1 MAFMA
6 WNDRLMTG
14 IEAIDRDHRRLVAM
28 INELY
33 DAIRGAEGQPELSGM
48 LDRLVDYTR
57 VHFAREER
65 LFVTTGYPLAAQ
77 HKAEHDG
84 MVAWVTDMQQRYE
97 AGTATAPSLQLMN
110 ALKDWLFDHI
120 LGSDQRYV
128 KHMMASGLLRRA
140 G

>member
-1 MAFMA
+1 MAFMV

-14 IEAIDRDHRRLVAM
+14 IEAIDRDHRRLVAI

-33 DAIRGAEGQPELSGM
+33 GAMRGGGQWPELHEM
-48 LDRLVDYTR
+48 LDRLLAYTR
-57 VHFAREER
+57 DHFAREER
-65 LFVTTGYPLAAQ
+65 LFAATQYPLARE
-77 HKAEHDG
+77 HKAEHDAL
-84 MVAWVTDMQQRYE
+84 VAWLTELQERYA
-97 AGTATAPSLQLMN
+97 AGTVAAPSLELMN

-128 KHMMASGLLRRA
+128 QHVMASGVLRRT